1 VRCRFAKIGCWKRTG
16 SHENSAERYQL
27 KQSGRT
33 EHHDWKITDGVRRTG
48 NTERS
53 KSNQVIR
60 SYLDDLIKPL
70 PIDAD
75 IFCDSICTKVNAEDK
90 RRRYSVGAIASL
102 LREREDVKKV
112 KGQWRKVGAGRN
124 A

>member
-1 VRCRFAKIGCWKRTG
+1 MPNGWKKPG
-16 SHENSAERYQL
+16 A
-27 KQSGRT
+27 
-33 EHHDWKITDGVRRTG
+33 GVIRTG
-48 NTERS
+48 NSDRT
-53 KSNQVIR
+53 KANQVVR
-60 SYLDDLIKPL
+60 VYLDNFIKPL

-75 IFCDSICTKVNAEDK
+75 LFCDSICTQVNAIDK

-112 KGQWRKVGAGRN
+112 KGRWRKVSDGRN

>member
-1 VRCRFAKIGCWKRTG
+1 MI
-16 SHENSAERYQL
+16 
-27 KQSGRT
+27 
-33 EHHDWKITDGVRRTG
+33 RTG
-48 NTERS
+48 NSDRT
-53 KSNQVIR
+53 KANQVVR

-75 IFCDSICTKVNAEDK
+75 LFCDSICTKVNAIDK

-112 KGQWRKVGAGRN
+112 KGVWRKIGNGRN
-124 A
+124 T